1 MGLQNL
7 PENSFGYN
15 LGTGFQFGGDAEAVE
30 ALVCKT
36 SLSGFESRRYLQL
49 FPVSLAVPPLGR
61 CPASPDAPNSRIR
74 WFQFEGGLARKN
86 CCGVVLCYFSGAA
99 FFLFFPIA
107 GGDPMSCCVP
117 TTA

>member
-74 WFQFEGGLARKN
+74 WFQLRAVWRGRI
-86 CCGVVLCYFSGAA
+86 VVESCSAISLEQRSFSSFPSQAA
-99 FFLFFPIA
+99 
-107 GGDPMSCCVP
+107 
-117 TTA
+117 TR